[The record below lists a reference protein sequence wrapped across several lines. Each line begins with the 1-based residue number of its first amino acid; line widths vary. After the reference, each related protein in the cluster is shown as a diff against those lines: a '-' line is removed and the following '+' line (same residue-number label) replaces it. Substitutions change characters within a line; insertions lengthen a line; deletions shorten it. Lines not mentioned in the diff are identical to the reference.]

1 MLSAWQHL
9 SRIARASR
17 SIPTTDL
24 YFANACRDWL
34 KPAVRSGAGEL
45 RRHREPL
52 IRRIGANSFLAGD
65 QAVVCRRD
73 ASGVVDA
80 ILSDPALQ
88 LTYVID
94 DDLDAAHDDESLP
107 ADYRSRLARLR
118 EGQYRALVERA
129 QTIVVP
135 TDHLAAKF
143 AATHDVR
150 QLGPVWAGPLADD
163 SHFDRL
169 ARGKAFQIA
178 YLGSVTH
185 GADRAFVIKVLEAVL
200 AARPD
205 AAVTMIARGKLGCSL
220 DGHPRLRLRRP
231 LPWAL
236 HRARHAR
243 LRFHLAL
250 YPMLDT
256 PFNRGRSINK
266 VIEHAVLGAVGL
278 YSADWVFA
286 DRIRDGETGFLAP
299 NEESAWVAAILS
311 AMDDPAGL
319 RAMQA
324 KARAAAQ
331 VLNDPTPQRLFWG
344 ERLGLEGWRRFE
356 A

>member
-9 SRIARASR
+9 SRLARASR

-34 KPAVRSGAGEL
+34 KPGPGSAASRGP
-45 RRHREPL
+45 R
-52 IRRIGANSFLAGD
+52 IRRIGANSFLCGD

-73 ASGVVDA
+73 APRVVEA
-80 ILSDPALQ
+80 ILADPALR

-94 DDLDAAHDDESLP
+94 DDLDAAGVDQTLP
-107 ADYRSRLARLR
+107 SDYRSRLARLR

-129 QTIVVP
+129 ETIVVP
-135 TDHLAAKF
+135 TEHLAAKYR
-143 AATHDVR
+143 ATHDVR
-150 QLGPVWAGPLADD
+150 LFGPVWAGPLADD
-163 SHFDRL
+163 NHFDRL

-185 GADRAFVIKVLEAVL
+185 GADRAFVINVLEAVL

-236 HRARHAR
+236 HRSRHAR

-256 PFNRGRSINK
+256 PFNRGRSVNK

-278 YSADWVFA
+278 YSADWAFA
-286 DRIRDGETGFLAP
+286 DRIRNGETGFLAP
-299 NEESAWVAAILS
+299 NEEGAWVAAILA

-324 KARAAAQ
+324 KARAAAEL
-331 VLNDPTPQRLFWG
+331 LNDPAAQRRFWG
-344 ERLGLEGWRRFE
+344 ERLGLEEWAE